1 MSSTILPKFA
11 FGATPP
17 FRLTAEPVQV
27 QLLPSDSAATS
38 MFGFNG
44 SMPGPELRLRQGER
58 LKIDFQNNLT
68 QGSSVHWHG
77 LRIENAMDGVPGLT
91 QEVVNAGDSFQY
103 DMAPPDAGTF
113 WYHSHNVSQEQVAKG
128 LVGALIVDE
137 INPPDVDHDVTVL
150 IADWRLL
157 DGGAF
162 DEEFGDLMSLSHGGR
177 MGNYA
182 RTFMSQETVKKGDRI
197 RLRLI
202 NAAADRIFPLVL
214 TGAIGKIVALDGM
227 PLSEPRAFDNISLAP
242 AQRADLIVD
251 AVQDIEI
258 GMLTRGPTFPLGKLT
273 IEGENTTRIA
283 SPIPLLPK
291 NNVATPA
298 QPSQNLTLT
307 MMGGAMGNRHGGSDI
322 WAFNDISGLPTEP
335 FGSFSRGETA
345 RISLVNDTAFPHGI
359 HLHGHHFNEVNDD
372 GSLGDLRDTALVDA
386 GKTTDILCVFDN
398 PGKWLFHCHMLSH
411 QAAGMKTWINVA

>member
-1 MSSTILPKFA
+1 MRRRQFLGAVMSSTILPKFA

-137 INPPDVDHDVTVL
+137 INPPDVDHVT
-150 IADWRLL
+150 RN
-157 DGGAF
+157 G
-162 DEEFGDLMSLSHGGR
+162 
-177 MGNYA
+177 
-182 RTFMSQETVKKGDRI
+182 
-197 RLRLI
+197 
-202 NAAADRIFPLVL
+202 
-214 TGAIGKIVALDGM
+214 
-227 PLSEPRAFDNISLAP
+227 
-242 AQRADLIVD
+242 
-251 AVQDIEI
+251 
-258 GMLTRGPTFPLGKLT
+258 
-273 IEGENTTRIA
+273 
-283 SPIPLLPK
+283 
-291 NNVATPA
+291 
-298 QPSQNLTLT
+298 
-307 MMGGAMGNRHGGSDI
+307 
-322 WAFNDISGLPTEP
+322 
-335 FGSFSRGETA
+335 
-345 RISLVNDTAFPHGI
+345 
-359 HLHGHHFNEVNDD
+359 
-372 GSLGDLRDTALVDA
+372 
-386 GKTTDILCVFDN
+386 
-398 PGKWLFHCHMLSH
+398 
-411 QAAGMKTWINVA
+411 